1 MSAVPPVKREG
12 SGLALACAVLSIMTL
27 FALAP
32 LARHP
37 ADLLVGAHH
46 DGVNDVSTAFL
57 ALRGYLGIA
66 ARSHQAPFW
75 NPYALSGT
83 AFLGNPQSGLF
94 YPPNWLCLLCPP
106 RIALSWLLAAHL
118 FWSGLGTYLL
128 GRRYGLSWPAAVTGG
143 ICFLGAPFL
152 MAQTAEGHFP
162 QICAVS
168 WIPWAFLALERLR
181 RNRRG
186 GVGLVAA
193 VLAMSF
199 YCGHVQ
205 ETFYLA
211 LALSAVVGYEVLR
224 MLTARQHAD
233 GVALAA
239 RWIAVVVATA
249 GLVAIELIP
258 VYAYSRQTVR
268 NAGLTAEAA
277 SRVSLG
283 PEHLRQ
289 LWNPRALGGIED
301 YSGPDGFYWES
312 LCHFGVVPLGL
323 AAIGLLLGWRRRWV
337 LAAAMLGGMGFLFA
351 FGDDL
356 PLFPVMHRFVP
367 GIKLFR
373 VPSRVLFFVSFAV
386 SLLTAAGVESLFI
399 SSQTRTDDESQPSGS
414 GLFGRFGSACA
425 IAAAGLCA
433 LELAWFSTSLFASVP
448 PEGLRAHS
456 PLTAFLAEHAGLHRV
471 VAPQHLL
478 SDREAWDARIFK
490 TQAYEPVALV
500 ASVDFVAALTSD
512 QQAGTATTGFRT
524 ISPHDMHH
532 SVADLIGVRYVV
544 TDQVLAVPP
553 EGWNL
558 AAAGTMPEPLT
569 LRGRSVRQLGYAIY
583 ENPSVLPRAF
593 VVGHAELASPGRSRS
608 ESLRQV
614 EPRRRVVL
622 DRDGLPEGDRAEFQP
637 ARIVEYQPNRVVTE
651 VALNA
656 PGYLVISDV
665 WYPGWT
671 ATAAGQRLPVLRANA
686 SMRAVPLPAGK
697 HLVEWA
703 FQPPGLVLGSLIS
716 LATLVVLLLGS
727 FLPTGR
733 RRAAP
738 IPSEC

>member
-12 SGLALACAVLSIMTL
+12 SGLALACTVLLVVTL
-27 FALAP
+27 CALAP
-32 LARHP
+32 LTRHP

-46 DGVNDVSTAFL
+46 GGINDISTAFL

-66 ARSHQAPFW
+66 VNSHQPPFW

-94 YPPNWLCLLCPP
+94 YPPNWLCLVCPP

-128 GRRYGLSWPAAVTGG
+128 GRRFGLSWPSAITGG

-168 WIPWAFLALERLR
+168 WIPWAFLSLERLR
-181 RNRRG
+181 RRQRG
-186 GVGLVAA
+186 GVALVAA
-193 VLAMSF
+193 ALAMCF
-199 YCGHVQ
+199 FCGHVQ

-211 LALSAVVGYEVLR
+211 LVMSAVVGYEILR
-224 MLTARQHAD
+224 KFAARQQAD
-233 GVALAA
+233 AVALAA
-239 RWIAVVVATA
+239 RWIAVVAATA

-337 LAAAMLGGMGFLFA
+337 LAAALLGGAGFLFA

-356 PLFPVMHRFVP
+356 PLFPLMHRFVP

-373 VPSRVLFFVSFAV
+373 VPSRALFLVSFAV
-386 SLLTAAGVESLFI
+386 ALLAAAGVESLFC
-399 SSQTRTDDESQPSGS
+399 SRRKPADDESQPAGN
-414 GLFGRFGSACA
+414 GLFRRFGSACA
-425 IAAAGLCA
+425 IGAAVLCA
-433 LELAWFSTSLFASVP
+433 LELAWFSTSLFATVP
-448 PEGLRAHS
+448 PESLRERS

-512 QQAGTATTGFRT
+512 WQAGMAATGFQT
-524 ISPHDMHH
+524 VSPLELNR

-544 TDQVLAVPP
+544 TDRVLAEPP

-558 AAAGTMPEPLT
+558 AAAGTIPEPLT
-569 LRGRSVRQLGYAIY
+569 VRGRSVQQLGYVIY
-583 ENPSVLPRAF
+583 ENSSVLPRAF
-593 VVGHAELASPGRSRS
+593 VVGHTELASPGRSRS
-608 ESLRQV
+608 ETLRQV
-614 EPRRRVVL
+614 EPRKHVVL
-622 DRDGLPEGDRAEFQP
+622 DRDVLPKGDRAEFQP
-637 ARIVEYQPNRVVTE
+637 ARIVEYLPNRVVTE
-651 VALNA
+651 VNFSA
-656 PGYLVISDV
+656 PGYLILSDV

-686 SMRAVPLPAGK
+686 SMRAVPLLAGK
-697 HLVEWA
+697 HRVEWE

-716 LATLVVLLLGS
+716 LGTLVLLLLGS
-727 FLPTGR
+727 LSHTGQRVASPTPGQ
-733 RRAAP
+733 
-738 IPSEC
+738 C